1 MDINK
6 RLYRILS
13 EYFKNNIKL
22 SFIAFRNVII
32 VTKEDRVYQFDEE
45 FKENYCSV
53 EYCRDDKE
61 LKTLIEESIIEEL
74 CGQNVVDF
82 KSGINQNIAR
92 TSHGKVYVWGNC
104 ELGTRGNG
112 LTHSDNYKPVM
123 DQYFKDL
130 NITDMSC
137 GYFHT

>member
-1 MDINK
+1 MNINK

-22 SFIAFRNVII
+22 SFIAFRNAII
-32 VTKEDRVYQFDEE
+32 VNKEDRVYQFDEN

-74 CGQNVVDF
+74 CGKNVVDF
-82 KSGINQNIAR
+82 KSGIIYYALFNTPLSTSLFFTAAR
-92 TSHGKVYVWGNC
+92 SQIYVDTAQPTNM
-104 ELGTRGNG
+104 
-112 LTHSDNYKPVM
+112 SDECIVNPLM
-123 DQYFKDL
+123 SETL
-130 NITDMSC
+130 N
-137 GYFHT
+137 HL